1 MKNKMNFCIASDDKH
16 LPLLFNLI
24 GSIFKHNE
32 NDIGEIMIY
41 NLGLSDNNI
50 DKINNIK
57 YTNVYEVEKI
67 NPYIIEDLQTDTHRK
82 VKGLFSWKPVIIKH
96 AIDIHENVLYLD
108 SGTTILK
115 CLKNLF
121 EHIEQNGYLF
131 FDCGHSIKWMT
142 TDNIIKKFNLESNE
156 NSWILN
162 DNTFGID
169 AGFQGISRK
178 IKESFIDPMY
188 ELSKD
193 INNFIDNG
201 SCPNGWGTGR
211 HDQTLYS
218 ILARKLNFKIQYHDI
233 EAEKCNLF
241 INNEKI
247 PFKITHSSINLN
259 LETNIYRSRWNI
271 SNNDYNHYTSFIKLK

>member
-41 NLGLSDNNI
+41 DLGLSDINI
-50 DKINNIK
+50 DKINTIK
-57 YTNVYEVEKI
+57 YANVYEVEKI
-67 NPYIIEDLQTDTHRK
+67 NPHITEDLQTDTHRK

-142 TDNIIKKFNLESNE
+142 TDNIIKKFNLESNK
-156 NSWILN
+156 NLWILN

-218 ILARKLNFKIQYHDI
+218 ILAQKLNFKIQYHDV

-241 INNEKI
+241 INNKKI

-271 SNNDYNHYTSFIKLK
+271 SNNDYNHYVSFIKQK

>member
-32 NDIGEIMIY
+32 NDIGEIMVY
-41 NLGLSDNNI
+41 DLGLSQENI
-50 DKINNIK
+50 NKINSIK
-57 YTNVYEVEKI
+57 YVNIYQVEKI
-67 NPYIIEDLQTDTHRK
+67 NPYIIEDLQTDTNRK
-82 VKGLFSWKPVIIKH
+82 VKGLFSWKPVIIKQS
-96 AIDIHENVLYLD
+96 IDIHENILYLD

-121 EHIEQNGYLF
+121 KHIEENGYLL

-142 TDNIIKKFNLESNE
+142 TDNIIKKFDLNSEE

-162 DNTFGID
+162 EDTFGID
-169 AGFQGISRK
+169 AGFQGVSRK
-178 IKESFIDPMY
+178 IKNSLIDEMY
-188 ELSKD
+188 ELCKD

-201 SCPNGWGTGR
+201 TCPNGWGTGR

-218 ILARKLNFKIQYHDI
+218 ILVKKLNLDIQYHNVEID
-233 EAEKCNLF
+233 KCNLF
-241 INNEKI
+241 VNNKKI
-247 PFKITHSSINLN
+247 PFKITHSLVNLDS
-259 LETNIYRSRWNI
+259 ETDIYRSRWNI
-271 SNNDYNHYTSFIKLK
+271 SNNDYNHYVSFIKQK